1 MADNFEMRLQDIRRT
16 LHQMPELGFEEIETK
31 AFIASYL
38 RDLGLDVHDD
48 GCGVIATLGAG
59 GGNRAIAFRADM
71 DALPITETSTHDYVS
86 KQSGKM
92 HACGH
97 DGHMTMLLGAAELLA
112 KSPDFD
118 GKIVFI
124 FQPNEENGLGA
135 KAMLAEGLFDK
146 FKVDEIYA
154 IHNLPNRPLGE
165 VSTKV
170 GQICASESLFEITIT
185 GQGGHAAMPHL
196 GVDAITV
203 GAEIVTSLQTIAS
216 RKMPPSSSVVV
227 SVTEFI
233 TDGMRNVLAGTATIK
248 GDVRCRLPEH
258 RAKVEHYMR
267 QIVNG
272 IASAHQVEVNTNF
285 NTEFIEVINAT
296 EPVDAVINTAATL
309 GLPAIGNC
317 DAMNFS
323 EDFAHF
329 SNEVP
334 GCFILMGNG
343 QDGAHAKPLHAS
355 DYDFNDALLPMGAQF
370 WAELAKQQL
379 PNRQDKKG

>member
-1 MADNFEMRLQDIRRT
+1 
-16 LHQMPELGFEEIETK
+16 
-31 AFIASYL
+31 
-38 RDLGLDVHDD
+38 
-48 GCGVIATLGAG
+48 
-59 GGNRAIAFRADM
+59 
-71 DALPITETSTHDYVS
+71 
-86 KQSGKM
+86 
-92 HACGH
+92 
-97 DGHMTMLLGAAELLA
+97 MTMLLGAAELLA

-258 RAKVEHYMR
+258 RAMVEHYMR

-272 IASAHQVEVNTNF
+272 IASAHQVEVNTTF

-296 EPVDAVINTAATL
+296 EPVDAVINTAVSL
-309 GLPAIGNC
+309 DLPAIGNC
-317 DAMNFS
+317 DAMNFQKIS
-323 EDFAHF
+323 HI
-329 SNEVP
+329 SQMKYRVV
-334 GCFILMGNG
+334 L
-343 QDGAHAKPLHAS
+343 S
-355 DYDFNDALLPMGAQF
+355 
-370 WAELAKQQL
+370 
-379 PNRQDKKG
+379 